1 MTIDW
6 NHFTPWAS
14 LVGGILLG
22 LASALFILVN
32 GRILGISGILGG
44 LLSPRVGDALWRMAF
59 LLGLFAAPPTFMALA
74 PAGLVPAP
82 RIEAGTALV
91 GRKRKRRFEANG
103 RLDLVVTNFG
113 GEPNSLYLGGDRAF
127 KSGGRRMGI
136 HGPSLPVLGFGADFL
151 DQAGR
156 ALDEPLGETVQLLGG
171 PADAVARA
179 HEPGAVAHIERE
191 ARAGDLHAALEV
203 DRLVEPGDVPVRLGR
218 RGDELRVVTPLEDD
232 LVVGLGAA
240 FGHRIVGDIGDG
252 KGDGLH
258 LLLDLGDLLLEL
270 LHLGGRERLHQRQ
283 AEGAV
288 LAEGSPAAGI
298 GLPPADDPTVPDP
311 FLDCECGRRWAF
323 DTRGWHAIAPTQPAS
338 AEQAT
343 VQPTTLQNAIAWGRL
358 YDRAQALCAEIGYAG
373 SVSTDDD
380 EVELL
385 MDALHAIDGGE
396 WMPGLLPAV
405 AAPAPSAE
413 RQPVANR
420 DTPALHEAARMA
432 LDALVALVP
441 RVKHDA
447 TAREKAGRAID
458 ALRAAIGEGEGN

>member
-1 MTIDW
+1 MSERLCVESGAICRNLSCATACMLRTERA
-6 NHFTPWAS
+6 TP
-14 LVGGILLG
+14 
-22 LASALFILVN
+22 
-32 GRILGISGILGG
+32 
-44 LLSPRVGDALWRMAF
+44 P
-59 LLGLFAAPPTFMALA
+59 A
-74 PAGLVPAP
+74 PAQPVD
-82 RIEAGTALV
+82 
-91 GRKRKRRFEANG
+91 
-103 RLDLVVTNFG
+103 LD
-113 GEPNSLYLGGDRAF
+113 R
-127 KSGGRRMGI
+127 
-136 HGPSLPVLGFGADFL
+136 
-151 DQAGR
+151 Q
-156 ALDEPLGETVQLLGG
+156 
-171 PADAVARA
+171 
-179 HEPGAVAHIERE
+179 
-191 ARAGDLHAALEV
+191 
-203 DRLVEPGDVPVRLGR
+203 VR
-218 RGDELRVVTPLEDD
+218 
-232 LVVGLGAA
+232 
-240 FGHRIVGDIGDG
+240 DI
-252 KGDGLH
+252 
-258 LLLDLGDLLLEL
+258 
-270 LHLGGRERLHQRQ
+270 
-283 AEGAV
+283 
-288 LAEGSPAAGI
+288 SAGI

-413 RQPVANR
+413 QQPVANR